1 MCHVV
6 LWAKPDFKAPSING
20 KSGFKR
26 GTWISSRGKSF
37 LLPGGLPA
45 FFTWLP
51 TDAQHLGGEVNSRQ
65 QEFLDAVAG
74 AGKEALML

>member
-1 MCHVV
+1 M
-6 LWAKPDFKAPSING
+6 DFV
-20 KSGFKR
+20 KR
-26 GTWISSRGKSF
+26 EKSF